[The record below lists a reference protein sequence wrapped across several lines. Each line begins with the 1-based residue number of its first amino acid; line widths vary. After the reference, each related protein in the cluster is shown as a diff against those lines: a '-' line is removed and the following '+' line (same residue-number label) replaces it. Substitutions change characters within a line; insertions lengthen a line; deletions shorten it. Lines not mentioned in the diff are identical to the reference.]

1 MKKEFPTHPGRTR
14 FGDIVCEY
22 VAPLTKSDKVLVLAT
37 GMPGYPG
44 GSGKALFALAARGY
58 WVFVPRYAG
67 SWESRGKFLAHAP
80 TDDVLAVVHGVSK
93 GFTDIWSGKTL
104 RIAKPRVYV
113 IGASFGG
120 PAAILASRDKAVVK
134 AIALSPV
141 VDWRGQGETTEP
153 VDLMARFV
161 HEAFGEAYRGDV
173 SVWKKLAGGMF
184 YSPVHELSQ
193 CGMSDIPH
201 WGRKLMIIHA
211 KDDEVVPFA
220 LAKAFAHDV
229 GAQFVSLRTGG
240 HFGVSNVLKP
250 HLYRRADAFLKRT

>member
-22 VAPLTKSDKVLVLAT
+22 TAPLRKSNKVLVLAS

-44 GSGKALFALAARGY
+44 GSGKAIRSLAERGY

-67 SWESRGKFLAHAP
+67 SWESRGKFLAHSP
-80 TDDVLAVVHGVSK
+80 HEDVLTVVHGVSEE
-93 GFTDIWSGKTL
+93 FMDIWSGKTL

-120 PAAILASRDKAVVK
+120 AAAILAARDKAVVK

-141 VDWRGQGETTEP
+141 VDWRGQEKTTEP
-153 VDLMARFV
+153 VDLMAHFV

-173 SVWKKLAGGMF
+173 SVWKKLAGGKF

-193 CGMSDIPH
+193 CGTYEVPH
-201 WGRKLMIIHA
+201 WGKKLMIIHA
-211 KDDEVVPFA
+211 KDDDVVPHDAAKQFA
-220 LAKAFAHDV
+220 ETV

-250 HLYRRADAFLKRT
+250 RLYRRADAFLKHG